1 MTIEKHA
8 QTGEFA
14 LRLRSL
20 RDRLTLTDPELA
32 EYLGAPVPTVRK
44 WLAGTRAPG
53 AAVVRLLDVLGAVEA
68 LNPAVHDSFLP
79 ERKPTPSPARK
90 RGVRNKNQLSHVEK
104 SDSVMSKNPL

>member
-32 EYLGAPVPTVRK
+32 EYLGSPVPTVRK

-79 ERKPTPSPARK
+79 ERRPQPAPTGRRSRP
-90 RGVRNKNQLSHVEK
+90 NKNQMSHVKK
-104 SDSVMSKNPL
+104 STLKAGQS